1 MTIHDTIRCYRYD
14 LQITQTELSR
24 RTGISQRDISF
35 WESGRGDPRISDCIR
50 LARGFGLSMEEFL
63 GGLTLPG
70 EDDE

>member
-1 MTIHDTIRCYRYD
+1 MTIHNIIRCYRYD
-14 LQITQTELSR
+14 LRITQTELSR

>member
-14 LQITQTELSR
+14 LQITQAELSR

-35 WESGRGDPRISDCIR
+35 WERGRGDRIR
-50 LARGFGLSMEEFL
+50 LARGFGLSTAEFL
-63 GGLTLPG
+63 SDLTLPG